1 MACVWNL
8 TYWRLKLRDYI
19 IEHKL
24 TDDSWKGRLAAEGF
38 GLIAAIILVGGGWK
52 MEPPSRSPRGEKMR
66 DDGRWLKEEG

>member
-38 GLIAAIILVGGGWK
+38 GLIAAIILRAK
-52 MEPPSRSPRGEKMR
+52 M
-66 DDGRWLKEEG
+66 DDG